1 MLVFCSGTY
10 GETHV
15 DFACILLFM
24 GLKELILLLLLYMES
39 GKAQLVESGTKKP
52 GIVLTWV

>member
-1 MLVFCSGTY
+1 MLVFYSGTY

-24 GLKELILLLLLYMES
+24 GLKELILLLLYMGS

>member
-1 MLVFCSGTY
+1 M
-10 GETHV
+10 

-24 GLKELILLLLLYMES
+24 GLKELILLLLLLLYMES